1 MMAQQSGVLLGYGE
15 QSSEGSYDYKTMWIV
30 FSPNEAPVVSTV
42 PDVIAPRAAG
52 FWRLGRTI
60 VCEFDAETQQD
71 SSRDALWQTVL
82 ERAPTI
88 QQGPPCKS
96 HRAGDFAEE
105 EDNSPS
111 HVNLCGRESGR
122 LMFVSPNYI
131 GEEFDAWDGCD
142 ARGGRDMRRDHVRIL
157 DNGSPV
163 SLTTFFGERAAKA
176 YRVAAKKGFVEIS
189 NELNCP
195 EPDPEEYDLKSWN
208 IAHERGAW
216 RPTAS
221 LNMFMGECAFSQP
234 MDVELPKSVT
244 GESSRTALWP
254 KIAAVFPHISDF
266 YFSPLGD
273 YALVLVSPKNGEYHL
288 YAYSSKDGILG
299 KRLTEIPWNSSNSQ
313 PIVMA
318 QWCSGKYVSQ
328 WTDVITKIKEHPLP
342 DAAIQ
347 TV

>member
-1 MMAQQSGVLLGYGE
+1 
-15 QSSEGSYDYKTMWIV
+15 
-30 FSPNEAPVVSTV
+30 
-42 PDVIAPRAAG
+42 
-52 FWRLGRTI
+52 
-60 VCEFDAETQQD
+60 
-71 SSRDALWQTVL
+71 LW
-82 ERAPTI
+82 
-88 QQGPPCKS
+88 K
-96 HRAGDFAEE
+96 
-105 EDNSPS
+105 
-111 HVNLCGRESGR
+111 
-122 LMFVSPNYI
+122 
-131 GEEFDAWDGCD
+131 
-142 ARGGRDMRRDHVRIL
+142 
-157 DNGSPV
+157 
-163 SLTTFFGERAAKA
+163 
-176 YRVAAKKGFVEIS
+176 IS

-216 RPTAS
+216 RPTPS

-244 GESSRTALWP
+244 GESSRTGLWQ

-273 YALVLVSPKNGEYHL
+273 YALVLVSPKNGEHHL
-288 YAYSSKDGILG
+288 YAYSTKNSILG

-342 DAAIQ
+342 DPAIQ
-347 TV
+347 TGVKPVAMKIGSSIGSAPN